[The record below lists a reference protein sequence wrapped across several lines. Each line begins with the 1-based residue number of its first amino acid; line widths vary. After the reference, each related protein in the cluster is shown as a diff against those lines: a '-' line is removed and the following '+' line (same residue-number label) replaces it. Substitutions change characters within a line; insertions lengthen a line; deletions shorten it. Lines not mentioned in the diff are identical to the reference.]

1 MTIVLPA
8 VKRVRV
14 RDISGDPR
22 GYLVLDIPKALQ
34 DVVTKYAEAV
44 HRKHGDY
51 CHVILGTPK
60 RPRTLAQNNAAW
72 GWCGDIAQQLSDQY
86 PGYSLEEVKV
96 RIYEAMK
103 RLAVQEAGWPTI
115 LNPVDGSI
123 EPVSQSLV
131 SVEQDAALLSIIQR
145 FADEHGLWL
154 TERIDGKPVRCL
166 GSKPLQDDDSRL

>member
-1 MTIVLPA
+1 VLE
-8 VKRVRV
+8 
-14 RDISGDPR
+14 
-22 GYLVLDIPKALQ
+22 IPKALQ
-34 DVVTKYAEAV
+34 DVVAKYAETV
-44 HRKHGDY
+44 HQKHGDF

-60 RPRTLAQNNAAW
+60 RPRTMAQNNAAW
-72 GWCGDIAQQLSDQY
+72 GWCGDIAQQLAGQY
-86 PGYSLEEVKV
+86 PGYSLQEVKDRV
-96 RIYEAMK
+96 YEAMK
-103 RLAVQEAGWPTI
+103 RLVVPSGRRHTI

-166 GSKPLQDDDSRL
+166 GSKPLQNDDSRL